1 MFCTLDL
8 PGGMPLGPPPY
19 GESVEVTGFFFKTW
33 QYPTALSEGEK
44 AANPGSS
51 QALQTAP
58 LLIGA
63 GAALD
68 SRPRAAKKTS
78 TGAAVGGL
86 LATSHDRG
94 LPVTMAFSTI
104 RPGIFPAGDCPVSD
118 TGRSLLPRGTIVL
131 KVAGKTLGL
140 SLHHRHSVPSGRRDL
155 LQESAMK
162 RAKIT
167 IIGAGNVG
175 ATTAHWCAAAELGD
189 VVLLDIPQTE
199 NMPKGKALDLFQA
212 GPIMD
217 FDARITGTTNYDDTA
232 GSDVVVITAGI
243 PRKPGMSR
251 DDLLNTN
258 ARIVA
263 AVSEEIRQSSP
274 EAIVIVVSN
283 PLDAM
288 VQRAWQVTG
297 FPPQRVLGQAGV
309 LDTARFRAFLA
320 MELNVSVEDVSAM
333 LLGGHGDT
341 MVPLA
346 SCASVGGIPVTQPDC
361 PGAAGADHSADPR
374 RRRRDRFLAEDRQR
388 LLRPGRRH
396 RADGRGDRPRQEA
409 PDPLRRLLRQG
420 VRRGRVLC
428 RRAGGPGDGG
438 RGADHRIATLGERA
452 GRFSEERRRR
462 QGPRGD
468 DGPAGGVRTCL
479 HPARMVLR
487 YFRPNMSTCSA

>member
-1 MFCTLDL
+1 
-8 PGGMPLGPPPY
+8 
-19 GESVEVTGFFFKTW
+19 
-33 QYPTALSEGEK
+33 
-44 AANPGSS
+44 
-51 QALQTAP
+51 
-58 LLIGA
+58 
-63 GAALD
+63 
-68 SRPRAAKKTS
+68 
-78 TGAAVGGL
+78 
-86 LATSHDRG
+86 
-94 LPVTMAFSTI
+94 
-104 RPGIFPAGDCPVSD
+104 
-118 TGRSLLPRGTIVL
+118 
-131 KVAGKTLGL
+131 
-140 SLHHRHSVPSGRRDL
+140 
-155 LQESAMK
+155 MK

-189 VVLLDIPQTE
+189 IVLLDIPQTE

-217 FDARITGTTNYDDTA
+217 FDARVTGTTNYDDTA

-263 AVSEEIRQSSP
+263 AVSEEIRGSSP

-346 SCASVGGIPVTQPDC
+346 SCASVGGIPVSNLIAPERLAEIVQRTRDGGAEIVSLLKTGSAYYAPAAASTQMVEAIVRDKKRLIPC
-361 PGAAGADHSADPR
+361 AAYCNKEYGVGGFYVGVPVILGAAGV
-374 RRRRDRFLAEDRQR
+374 E
-388 LLRPGRRH
+388 
-396 RADGRGDRPRQEA
+396 
-409 PDPLRRLLRQG
+409 
-420 VRRGRVLC
+420 
-428 RRAGGPGDGG
+428 
-438 RGADHRIATLGERA
+438 RIIELQLSESERA
-452 GRFSEERRRR
+452 AFQKSVDAVKGLVATMARL
-462 QGPRGD
+462 
-468 DGPAGGVRTCL
+468 AG
-479 HPARMVLR
+479 
-487 YFRPNMSTCSA
+487 